1 MKLKVLLDNNYFKI
15 VHSRSI
21 VYICFKSKPKD
32 VIHYQRYISYIDIF
46 YIKKLTVI
54 VKRNRYFVER
64 NGWIQ
69 IPIIGDALKNISP
82 VSKKTF
88 YRVIR
93 NYNIGNEYDCKIP
106 NS

>member
-15 VHSRSI
+15 VRSCSI
-21 VYICFKSKPKD
+21 VYICFKSKSKD
-32 VIHYQRYISYIDIF
+32 ITHYQRFISYIDIF

-54 VKRNRYFVER
+54 VERNHYFVER

-69 IPIIGDALKNISP
+69 IPIINDALKNISP

-93 NYNIGNEYDCKIP
+93 NYNIGNKYDCKIP
-106 NS
+106 DS